1 MQRFKAGEVDLL
13 VATDV
18 AARGLDIEEMPLV
31 VNFDLPIVAEDYVHR
46 IGRTGRA
53 GASGQAVSLVC
64 ADEVELLA
72 AIETLIGQTLQR
84 REEPDFEPEHRVPQT
99 APGGVVLKKP
109 KKPKKPK
116 AAESA
121 GKPGKIH
128 AAVGSTAA
136 RRRSRRC
143 ARRRASARTRRAS
156 RRSGR
161 PANSEA
167 LAYRSLRLPRNQASA
182 PSPATRPLA
191 KQAVN
196 R

>member
-1 MQRFKAGEVDLL
+1 
-13 VATDV
+13 
-18 AARGLDIEEMPLV
+18 IEEMPLV

-116 AAESA
+116 AAESV

-128 AAVGSTAA
+128 LGSW
-136 RRRSRRC
+136 
-143 ARRRASARTRRAS
+143 
-156 RRSGR
+156 
-161 PANSEA
+161 
-167 LAYRSLRLPRNQASA
+167 
-182 PSPATRPLA
+182 
-191 KQAVN
+191 
-196 R
+196 